1 MVPENQVQ
9 NRTMFDGEINIDH
22 TANTT
27 KNKTTIERWL
37 NDVWIQGK
45 SEQISRYFNNGKV
58 IQHNPHVK
66 DNVDGLYELAENN
79 IHIRYTE
86 IVDIFAI
93 GDFVLTFSIFS

>member
-1 MVPENQVQ
+1 M
-9 NRTMFDGEINIDH
+9 
-22 TANTT
+22 
-27 KNKTTIERWL
+27 
-37 NDVWIQGK
+37 
-45 SEQISRYFNNGKV
+45 

-93 GDFVLTFSIFS
+93 GDFVLTFSKGKMNQNSIWVADLFRLKNEKIAEHWDVIEFK